1 MAMRP
6 RRLKNEINV
15 VPYIDVMLVLLV
27 IFMVTAPMMTTG
39 TIDVPSVGKAA
50 QTKDNALR
58 VDVTAD
64 GKLTLVLP
72 GKSEGRRVSL
82 GDLGSAVV
90 AAQKDADQPVLVAGD
105 KKANYQAVMDVM
117 AALQKAQVKRIG
129 LLVEQNG

>member
-1 MAMRP
+1 MRP

-50 QTKDNALR
+50 QTPAEVLR
-58 VDVTAD
+58 VDVAAD
-64 GKLTLVLP
+64 GKLSLVVDP

-82 GDLGSAVV
+82 GDLGEAVV
-90 AAQKDADQPVLVAGD
+90 AAQKTPEQAVLVAGD
-105 KKANYQAVMDVM
+105 KKVNYQAVMDVM
-117 AALQKAQVKRIG
+117 TALQKAQVKRIV
-129 LLVEQNG
+129 LFVEQSGR